1 MSLDIPTAF
10 WKTDAAPA
18 AAEVDFTIEWATSLA
33 QSYGDNTPTLA
44 EEYFFPIGNSDDLTN
59 HNFPFEVYD
68 VSNESYE
75 DFYSSYGDV
84 VWQGDPSY
92 EPDGNGASST
102 PYFGWYRNGGTD
114 SESNIYNLSP
124 GYHKSNPWIIDGFN
138 RPNELHIFFESDL
151 ATSIVITGSDGV
163 DEWLPPDPNGTFNN
177 FIQSGEATGTFE
189 IFPSQVGKDLVIKV
203 SGLGEDGEYFSAAQN
218 YDVMSLYLDRP
229 GPGSDDFVCSGS
241 APMDGRN
248 VLGLG
253 LNFDVQQ
260 VKLYTGSNMFSP
272 ANADPANET
281 AQDPTVSPVG
291 WSQLGNGGSV
301 ETETHGA
308 GSERE
313 WGEAGSWGE
322 YLVSGAP
329 RANPTQRVN
338 QLTRNDYGAYI
349 TSAGVG
355 AFTASD
361 LQLGTHKIKISVSS
375 VDATFSSGAFYG
387 FYFTLVD

>member
-1 MSLDIPTAF
+1 MSTFPTAF

-18 AAEVDFTIEWATSLA
+18 VAEDLDITWTTSLA
-33 QSYGDNTPTLA
+33 QSSGDNYPTPS
-44 EEYFFPIGNSDDLTN
+44 EDYFFPVGNSYDLTN
-59 HNFPFEVYD
+59 HNFPFKVYD
-68 VSNESYE
+68 ESIESYE

-92 EPDGNGASST
+92 EPDGNGVSST

-114 SESNIYNLSP
+114 SESNSYNLSP
-124 GYHKSNPWIIDGFN
+124 DFHRSDPWIVNGFD

-151 ATSIVITGSDGV
+151 TTSLVITGSDGV
-163 DEWLPPDPNGTFNN
+163 DEWDDPEGFFNN
-177 FIQSGEATGTFE
+177 FIQSGEATGTFN
-189 IFPSQVGKDLVIKV
+189 ISSAQVGKDLVVEV

-229 GPGSDDFVCSGS
+229 GPGSDDFICSGS

-253 LNFDVQQ
+253 LNFDLQQ
-260 VKLYTGSNMFSP
+260 VKLYTGSNIFSP

-281 AQDPTVSPVG
+281 EQDTSVTPNG
-291 WSQLGNGGSV
+291 WTQFGNGGDAD
-301 ETETHGA
+301 EHKN
-308 GSERE
+308 GSERGTPDGDL
-313 WGEAGSWGE
+313 WGT

-338 QLTRNDYGAYI
+338 QNTRNDHGAYV

-355 AFTASD
+355 TFTASN
-361 LQLGTHKIKISVSS
+361 LQLGTHKIKISASS
-375 VDATFSSGAFYG
+375 VDATYNSGAFYG
-387 FYFTLVD
+387 FHFTLVD